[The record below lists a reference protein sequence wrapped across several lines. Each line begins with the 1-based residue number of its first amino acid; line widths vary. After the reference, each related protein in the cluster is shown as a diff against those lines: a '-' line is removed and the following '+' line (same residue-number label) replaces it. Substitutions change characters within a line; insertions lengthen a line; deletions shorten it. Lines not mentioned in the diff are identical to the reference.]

1 MDFMKAF
8 DKVPHRR
15 LIGKVKSYKI
25 EEKIVEWLRNFL
37 QDRTQIVC
45 VNEKI
50 SEPSPVISGIPQGS
64 VLGPTMFII
73 YINDLPDIVES
84 EVFLFADDTK
94 IFRHIRSEKDR
105 EILQQDLI
113 KLCEW
118 SRKWLVLFHP
128 DKCKLMTVGRK
139 EYDTSYAMIDSDG
152 NSVPL
157 GTTTSEKDIGVY
169 MDGQL
174 SFSDHIAE
182 KVNVANRNMGI
193 IRRTFKFL
201 DKDMFLHLYRAQVRP
216 HIEYAN
222 VVWHPYKIKDIE
234 TIERVQRRATKLIP
248 GLKDRSYEQ
257 RLRTLGLFTLAF
269 RRLRGDLI
277 ETYKI
282 VSGLSDPE
290 TSPDLHLLGETNTR
304 GNGRKLEVRR
314 ADGKHM
320 LRHNF
325 FTIRVAKVWNELPR
339 EVVWARSLDDFKN
352 KLDRFTS
359 DHPLR
364 WNY

>member
-1 MDFMKAF
+1 
-8 DKVPHRR
+8 
-15 LIGKVKSYKI
+15 
-25 EEKIVEWLRNFL
+25 
-37 QDRTQIVC
+37 
-45 VNEKI
+45 
-50 SEPSPVISGIPQGS
+50 
-64 VLGPTMFII
+64 
-73 YINDLPDIVES
+73 
-84 EVFLFADDTK
+84 
-94 IFRHIRSEKDR
+94 
-105 EILQQDLI
+105 
-113 KLCEW
+113 
-118 SRKWLVLFHP
+118 
-128 DKCKLMTVGRK
+128 
-139 EYDTSYAMIDSDG
+139 
-152 NSVPL
+152 
-157 GTTTSEKDIGVY
+157 
-169 MDGQL
+169 
-174 SFSDHIAE
+174 
-182 KVNVANRNMGI
+182 
-193 IRRTFKFL
+193 
-201 DKDMFLHLYRAQVRP
+201 MFLHLYRAQVRP

-364 WNY
+364 WNYKYKID